1 MKEEVS
7 QLVLPSSLPALS
19 QERTRLEILTALTH
33 ALLREVGALQSDKIY
48 SHGEID
54 LAKEIEAYEA
64 NLIRSAL
71 MQSGG
76 RQSHA
81 ARLLNVKATTL
92 NAKIKRH
99 RLLEKTQVIF

>member
-7 QLVLPSSLPALS
+7 QSVSLSSLPAS
-19 QERTRLEILTALTH
+19 SRERTRLEILSALTQ
-33 ALLREVGALQSDKIY
+33 ALLREVGALQSDKIT

-54 LAKEIEAYEA
+54 LVKEIEAYEA
-64 NLIRSAL
+64 NLIRRAL

-92 NAKIKRH
+92 NAKIKRY